1 MNAVRVVAVFGLVL
15 GIAGCGSSEKP
26 TMPDVQGQQL
36 DVALSDIKRAGIDDE
51 AEVIGGGLLG
61 VLDESNWKVCSQTP
75 DAGQAVSVQPRLT
88 VDRSCSNDD
97 PEPTASASSPTT
109 ESAPATSD
117 DPATEAPTD
126 EALTAKNNPEFADLL
141 ALTDTGSSTIEEF
154 ATKYDGRT
162 LEFDGNICA
171 MNQHGDY
178 ETRFDILICAGN
190 FSETSS
196 SGPNFQFRDVNITN
210 DLQLTGPNIP
220 DTIGVG
226 QNLRLV
232 AKVEGFN
239 GAQEL
244 FFLEPVQT
252 SFR

>member
-1 MNAVRVVAVFGLVL
+1 
-15 GIAGCGSSEKP
+15 
-26 TMPDVQGQQL
+26 
-36 DVALSDIKRAGIDDE
+36 
-51 AEVIGGGLLG
+51 
-61 VLDESNWKVCSQTP
+61 
-75 DAGQAVSVQPRLT
+75 
-88 VDRSCSNDD
+88 
-97 PEPTASASSPTT
+97 
-109 ESAPATSD
+109 
-117 DPATEAPTD
+117 
-126 EALTAKNNPEFADLL
+126 
-141 ALTDTGSSTIEEF
+141 
-154 ATKYDGRT
+154 
-162 LEFDGNICA
+162 

-239 GAQEL
+239 GTRALLHGAGPNL
-244 FFLEPVQT
+244 FQVTPDCCPLT
-252 SFR
+252 SPGLRTGHDPA